1 MVTAMINEPNTLS
14 QDEEYNSILGAVM
27 ETARGRWFIEEF
39 TRRNRTADTNELLN
53 AINTLKSSSSG
64 NTPETIDVLRRE
76 LQEMSAS
83 IQQTRSEITAIKP
96 DESEDN
102 RIVAATEELDA
113 ILIAT
118 ERATSEILTGAE
130 RIQEISEKLREQNTD
145 EDLCDELESHATG
158 IFMACSFQDITGQ
171 RTTKVVQILQY
182 LEHRIDSMIE
192 IWGTTSNDGTGRPAV
207 TSLNDPEDT
216 RPDAHLQNG
225 PQLEAKA
232 PSQSE
237 IDGIFVQSLNDLP
250 DDIDGE
256 NADGVERADAPR
268 ETERFV
274 PATSPTDQVD
284 LDDLEFAGA
293 LPDKIAGQND
303 IDALFD

>member
-1 MVTAMINEPNTLS
+1 MTDEPNTLS
-14 QDEEYNSILGAVM
+14 QDEEYDSILGAVM

-96 DESEDN
+96 DSSEDN
-102 RIVAATEELDA
+102 RIMAATEELDA

-130 RIQEISEKLREQNTD
+130 RIQEISEKLREQNAD

-171 RTTKVVQILQY
+171 RTTKVVQVLQY
-182 LEHRIDSMIE
+182 LEHRIDSMIQ
-192 IWGTTSNDGTGRPAV
+192 IWGTTSDEKANGPA
-207 TSLNDPEDT
+207 TARLANPNET
-216 RPDAHLQNG
+216 RPDAHLLNG
-225 PQLEAKA
+225 PQLEAEA
-232 PSQSE
+232 PTQNE
-237 IDGIFVQSLNDLP
+237 IDDIFVQSPDKLP
-250 DDIDGE
+250 ENIDAE
-256 NADGVERADAPR
+256 NEEDVAPADAA
-268 ETERFV
+268 
-274 PATSPTDQVD
+274 PAVEQSTKTTPGTDQVD

-293 LPDKIAGQND
+293 FPDKIAGQND